1 MPFDW
6 ESVRDVWERDN
17 RPGFA
22 WLCREQGITQSRQAV
37 QKRASR
43 EGWTKHEAASATEK
57 QKAKPKDSNR
67 KRATARKGEKVI
79 APQAKNG
86 VESENDESSIVQSLV
101 ENDALTDREKV
112 FVAEYLKDFNAFR
125 AAKAA
130 GYAGERPN
138 AYRALGKPNVQ
149 AAIQQGVSE
158 RINKVGIDG
167 DRLMAFWS
175 SVLTV
180 DYNEFQQ
187 VRRVPC
193 PYCWSATGEAQIT
206 LDKYLSRQED
216 HHKQRMKALADGNN
230 IGEYPPCSEF
240 EFIDESKC
248 PNPQCHV
255 CHGIGV
261 ERLFQPDTRHL
272 SPEVKPIYMG
282 AKISTGGRP
291 IVEAFSK
298 EAASKY
304 LAQALGVFR
313 DKEDEKEIVAA
324 VSAEELSRLYDE
336 RMKLAR
342 ERQAAVDR
350 ERGLK

>member
-22 WLCREQGITQSRQAV
+22 WLCREQGITQSPQTVR
-37 QKRASR
+37 KRAGR
-43 EGWTKHEAASATEK
+43 EGWTKHEAASVTEK

-67 KRATARKGEKVI
+67 KRVTAKKGDKVI
-79 APQAKNG
+79 APQAKDG
-86 VESENDESSIVQSLV
+86 VEGENEESSIEQSLV
-101 ENDALTDREKV
+101 ENDALTNREKV

-125 AAKAA
+125 AAKDA

-138 AYRALGKPNVQ
+138 AYRVLGKPNVQ
-149 AAIQQGVSE
+149 AAIRQGVSE

-175 SVLTV
+175 NVLEV

-187 VRRVPC
+187 VRHAPC
-193 PYCWSATGEAQIT
+193 PYCWSTTGEAQIT
-206 LDKYLSRQED
+206 LGEYLSRQDD
-216 HHKQRMKALADGNN
+216 HRKQRLKALADGND
-230 IGEYPPCSEF
+230 IGDYPPCSEF
-240 EFIDESKC
+240 EFVDESKC

-255 CHGIGV
+255 CHGMGV
-261 ERLFQPDTRHL
+261 ERLFHPDTRHL
-272 SPEVKPIYMG
+272 SPEAKPIYIG

-291 IVEAFSK
+291 IVETFSK

-304 LAQALGVFR
+304 LAQALGLFR
-313 DKEDEKEIVAA
+313 EKEDEKETPAA
-324 VSAEELSRLYDE
+324 VGVEELARIFDE

-342 ERQAAVDR
+342 ERQAAVNR
-350 ERGLK
+350 ERGLE